1 MLHNKKLIAAAAL
14 AGALALF
21 GCSASSESTTTV
33 ETSVTTDGVTETTT
47 TETTTTTD
55 GSGTSTETNT
65 TSSTTLDISTWEYG
79 WYGVSDKGSTVYYA
93 ESPAGD
99 QALIVIE
106 DESLDGLFSCVGT
119 ISMNDDGI
127 STIEDLNGGPSF
139 GFKLVDQNDEN
150 ATFYLG
156 EDFGTVVLKPY
167 DMGEFIGALKDIDD
181 GTLFGA

>member
-1 MLHNKKLIAAAAL
+1 MEQGRFFFEKRQGAQALEYFNIIADRQQE
-14 AGALALF
+14 G
-21 GCSASSESTTTV
+21 
-33 ETSVTTDGVTETTT
+33 
-47 TETTTTTD
+47 
-55 GSGTSTETNT
+55 
-65 TSSTTLDISTWEYG
+65 TLDEAKAVADDGAAYTQQ
-79 WYGVSDKGSTVYYA
+79 D
-93 ESPAGD
+93 
-99 QALIVIE
+99 IVIE

-167 DMGEFIGALKDIDD
+167 EMGEFIGALKDIDD